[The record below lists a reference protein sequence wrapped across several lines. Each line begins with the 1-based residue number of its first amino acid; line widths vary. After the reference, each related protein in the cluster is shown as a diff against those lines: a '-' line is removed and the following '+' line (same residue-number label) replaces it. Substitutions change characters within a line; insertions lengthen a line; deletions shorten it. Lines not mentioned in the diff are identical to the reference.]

1 MVAAVATQFDLVT
14 LNCAAPRLLAEFWC
28 AALGLVVTEDEDD
41 GRWLML
47 SDASST
53 RRLGLQRTDDEQRP
67 EIHRLFP
74 ARVHLDLRC
83 GVDDFDAEVTRLQSL
98 GARLVDRVRTEPYG
112 RIANFADPANHQFD
126 LCAYG

>member
-1 MVAAVATQFDLVT
+1 M
-14 LNCAAPRLLAEFWC
+14 
-28 AALGLVVTEDEDD
+28 TEDEDD
-41 GRWLML
+41 GRWLVL
-47 SDASST
+47 SDASAA
-53 RRLGLQRTDDEQRP
+53 RRLGLQRTDDEQGP
-67 EIHRLFP
+67 QIYQLFP

-112 RIANFADPANHQFD
+112 RMANFADPANHQFD